1 MTALQVSISAADLGA
16 RMKQRLSALAPTP
29 AARIVWEDAGQRV
42 LLHLDSLRA
51 RVVDGWLLCQLDL
64 ETDQTQRQ
72 PLQFVYYLGVA
83 TEGGGMQAAA
93 TINAASVAASQL
105 ADRWGAQVQRVLW
118 DAVLDGIETSI
129 RHVKEQQP
137 GQRVQLVGFTG
148 ATNLLSVKVLAGN
161 S

>member
-1 MTALQVSISAADLGA
+1 MTALQVSISAADLAA

-29 AARIVWEDAGQRV
+29 AARVVWEDAGQRV

-51 RVVDGWLLCQLDL
+51 RVVEGWLLCQLDL

-83 TEGGGMQAAA
+83 GEGGGVQAAA
-93 TINAASVAASQL
+93 TINAATVPASQL

-137 GQRVQLVGFTG
+137 GQRVQLQGFTG
-148 ATNLLSVKVLAGN
+148 ATNVLNVKVLAGIA
-161 S
+161 

>member
-1 MTALQVSISAADLGA
+1 MTALQVSISAADLAA

-72 PLQFVYYLGVA
+72 PLQFVYHLGVA
-83 TEGGGMQAAA
+83 SEGGGVQAAG
-93 TINAASVAASQL
+93 TINAASVPASQL

-137 GQRVQLVGFTG
+137 GQRVQLLGFTG
-148 ATNLLSVKVLAGN
+148 GTNLLNVKVLAGN
-161 S
+161 A

>member
-1 MTALQVSISAADLGA
+1 MTALQVSISAGDLVA
-16 RMKQRLSALAPTP
+16 RMKQRLSGLAPNP

-51 RVVDGWLLCQLDL
+51 RIVDGWLLCQLDL

-72 PLQFVYYLGVA
+72 ALQFVYYLGVA
-83 TEGGGMQAAA
+83 GEGGGVQAAS
-93 TINAASVAASQL
+93 TINAASVPASQL
-105 ADRWGAQVQRVLW
+105 ADRWGAQVQRLLW

-137 GQRVQLVGFTG
+137 GQRVQLRGFTG
-148 ATNLLSVKVLAGN
+148 ATNSLNVSVLAGN
-161 S
+161 A